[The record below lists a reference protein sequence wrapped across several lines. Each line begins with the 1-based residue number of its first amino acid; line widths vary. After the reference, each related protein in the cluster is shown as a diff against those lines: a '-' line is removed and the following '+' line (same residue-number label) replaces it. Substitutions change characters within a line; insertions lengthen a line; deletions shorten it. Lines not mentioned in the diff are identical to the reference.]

1 MVACLLNQS
10 FRSQL
15 INRSILRP
23 RPRPIAATSHRQV
36 VAMSA
41 SVDSINRKKALDEI
55 VEGLNTKF
63 LTVPHLSPKAVTD
76 LQAAGT
82 PVIFVDTRS
91 KEEQD
96 VSMIP
101 GSLTIEEFESREQ
114 EFLSK
119 NTKIMAYCT
128 IGYRSS
134 SYVEKLRKR
143 GFDDASN
150 LQGSILAWT
159 HEGLPLVTKDKTTG
173 QEIPTNK
180 VHVFTGGRWL
190 LQADGYE
197 PVAFKHGVLSYVQS
211 AISSTFSK
219 LVFK

>member
-1 MVACLLNQS
+1 MVAFLLNQS

-36 VAMSA
+36 VAMSV
-41 SVDSINRKKALDEI
+41 SVDSLNRKKALDEI

-63 LTVPHLSPKAVTD
+63 SSVPHLSPKAVTD

-82 PVIFVDTRS
+82 PVIFIDTRS
-91 KEEQD
+91 KEEND

-101 GSLTIEEFESREQ
+101 GSFTIEEFESREQ

-119 NTKIMAYCT
+119 NTKIIAYCT
-128 IGYRSS
+128 VGYRSS
-134 SYVEKLRKR
+134 QYVEKVRKR
-143 GFDDASN
+143 GIDVSN

-173 QEIPTNK
+173 QEVPTNK